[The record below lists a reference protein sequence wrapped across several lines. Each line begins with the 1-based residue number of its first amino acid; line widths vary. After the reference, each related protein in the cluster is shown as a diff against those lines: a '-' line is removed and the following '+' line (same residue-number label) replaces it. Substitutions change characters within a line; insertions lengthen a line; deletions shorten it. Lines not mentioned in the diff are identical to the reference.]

1 MAKIYFAD
9 DDPDT
14 RTLVVACLERAGH
27 EVEGFANGAS
37 LLSAFRRSPSDL
49 AILDVMMPGMSG
61 LEALSE
67 LRRASS
73 LPVLLLTAKGAPDDQ

>member
-49 AILDVMMPGMSG
+49 AILDVMMPKLDGVEVVRS
-61 LEALSE
+61 
-67 LRRASS
+67 LRA
-73 LPVLLLTAKGAPDDQ
+73 